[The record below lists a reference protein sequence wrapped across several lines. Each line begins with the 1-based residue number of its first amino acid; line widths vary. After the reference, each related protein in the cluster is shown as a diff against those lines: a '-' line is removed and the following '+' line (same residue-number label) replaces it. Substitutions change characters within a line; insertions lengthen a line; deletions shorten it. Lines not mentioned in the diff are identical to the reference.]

1 MIFALFRGLSTM
13 TNISSSLEVYLS
25 VNGFMMLAI
34 GSTVGAVFSLLVYMI
49 TLFSVPML
57 VAREVDFVT
66 AMIASFQAVQNN
78 FFNLMI
84 WALIIAGFTFLSMLP
99 WFFWDCF

>member
-1 MIFALFRGLSTM
+1 
-13 TNISSSLEVYLS
+13 
-25 VNGFMMLAI
+25 
-34 GSTVGAVFSLLVYMI
+34 
-49 TLFSVPML
+49 
-57 VAREVDFVT
+57 VDFVT

-99 WFFWDCF
+99 